1 MYSTPRVT
9 GFEVAGPHTLVVT
22 FSDSSEQRIDFR
34 PALIG
39 DRFGPLQDIDAFKA
53 VAIDPFGALVWP
65 ADTPQRNCLSSFR
78 PQRLYRR
85 HPRASTCGHVGRH
98 QRDEHEYRGCER

>member
-65 ADTPQRNCLSSFR
+65 ADTPQRNCLSSHSA
-78 PQRLYRR
+78 LN
-85 HPRASTCGHVGRH
+85 ASTGATRVPRRAGT
-98 QRDEHEYRGCER
+98 